1 LKKSK
6 NKKTK
11 KKEEN
16 KSRRVVESINLV
28 ELAIQSMTKKQAKLA
43 STRLNLYSNH
53 KKCKG

>member
-6 NKKTK
+6 NKKKKK

-28 ELAIQSMTKKQAKLA
+28 ELAIQSMTKKQAKISFNKA
-43 STRLNLYSNH
+43 
-53 KKCKG
+53 